1 MQLVRALAPGKLV
14 FETANKP
21 HPDSGEVVVRTAAVG
36 ICGSDIHL
44 FRGDHPYTQYP
55 MILGH
60 EAVGVVSEIGA
71 SVTHVKPGDHV
82 VLEPLIPCG
91 TCYPCLVGR
100 KNCCSNMKTVGVTV
114 NGALS
119 EFFKVP
125 STCIHPINDSI
136 PFKIAVL
143 SEPFS
148 IGFHAVNR
156 GMITT
161 ADQVLIIGA
170 GPIGLTIL
178 AAAKEKG
185 ALVMISDLL
194 DFRLDLAR
202 KMGADRIVNSKEQNL
217 LETVL
222 DWTNGYGPSVVV
234 EAVGLPSLV
243 EQAVDLVADSGRVVV
258 VGVTKEKFSIHGVDV
273 TKKELSIIG
282 SRNNL
287 GTFPDAIA
295 YLSKSIDGAKQ
306 LITQTFPFEKT
317 LQAFEMADRLPD
329 STCKVVITL
338 SEKYFSHGY
347 RIAK

>member
-143 SEPFS
+143 SEPF
-148 IGFHAVNR
+148 
-156 GMITT
+156 
-161 ADQVLIIGA
+161 
-170 GPIGLTIL
+170 
-178 AAAKEKG
+178 
-185 ALVMISDLL
+185 
-194 DFRLDLAR
+194 
-202 KMGADRIVNSKEQNL
+202 
-217 LETVL
+217 
-222 DWTNGYGPSVVV
+222 
-234 EAVGLPSLV
+234 
-243 EQAVDLVADSGRVVV
+243 
-258 VGVTKEKFSIHGVDV
+258 
-273 TKKELSIIG
+273 
-282 SRNNL
+282 
-287 GTFPDAIA
+287 
-295 YLSKSIDGAKQ
+295 
-306 LITQTFPFEKT
+306 
-317 LQAFEMADRLPD
+317 
-329 STCKVVITL
+329 
-338 SEKYFSHGY
+338 
-347 RIAK
+347 